1 MAGMPRLCFIRL
13 QLGRWGKWCSKA
25 AYCSHLKVLLCLYMS
40 DYCWLQ
46 DRDLAGALNQNIYM
60 RALHVAWASSKYGD
74 WTKEEHPEKE
84 HQSESVSTTI
94 STRSSEV
101 TQHHF

>member
-1 MAGMPRLCFIRL
+1 
-13 QLGRWGKWCSKA
+13 
-25 AYCSHLKVLLCLYMS
+25 MS
-40 DYCWLQ
+40 DYCWLHH
-46 DRDLAGALNQNIYM
+46 RALAGALIQNIYM
-60 RALHVAWASSKYGD
+60 RPLHVAQPSSKYGD

>member
-1 MAGMPRLCFIRL
+1 MAGIPRLCFLWL

-25 AYCSHLKVLLCLYMS
+25 AYCSHLKVLLYLYMS
-40 DYCWLQ
+40 DYCWLH
-46 DRDLAGALNQNIYM
+46 DRALAGALIQNIYM
-60 RALHVAWASSKYGD
+60 RPLHVAQASSKYGD